1 MCMCVCVYNCIV
13 PRRTTWSRAQ
23 KRRMDAAVED
33 DRKDMVVKT
42 NLQYQPKFL
51 FFSLRVREERAR
63 RTNRAEGK
71 KERGGGEEKE
81 RVKKERKKRKCSR
94 YIFQKKN

>member
-1 MCMCVCVYNCIV
+1 
-13 PRRTTWSRAQ
+13 
-23 KRRMDAAVED
+23 MDAAVED

-51 FFSLRVREERAR
+51 FFFPQSEKRAR

-81 RVKKERKKRKCSR
+81 RVKKERKKKVLS
-94 YIFQKKN
+94 IHIPKKNKLRLYSG